1 MVVMR
6 NARVVLADNGEALG
20 PIVVSPEADR
30 VTLFAASEL
39 VRYLEKI
46 DHKKNGD
53 FLKWLK
59 GWIQKMSADRVGSLE
74 YYGWQMEMTP
84 LRRAM
89 QRDIPAYRDLGLG
102 GVYGWTGFGTNLLG
116 DDFRWAL
123 DAFLLTHLLW
133 NPGTDVVSLKENSAR
148 GVFGDAAQPVL
159 DLHEYLEDV
168 HEDET
173 QRGLASNYQWIEME
187 VLHNAQ
193 QLLKTA
199 RRKTENGAAILV
211 TGAKPS
217 PFSKPQSD
225 HPQPR
230 RARPTVS
237 SGRHLLSAISH
248 LAAKS

>member
-1 MVVMR
+1 
-6 NARVVLADNGEALG
+6 
-20 PIVVSPEADR
+20 
-30 VTLFAASEL
+30 
-39 VRYLEKI
+39 
-46 DHKKNGD
+46 
-53 FLKWLK
+53 
-59 GWIQKMSADRVGSLE
+59 
-74 YYGWQMEMTP
+74 
-84 LRRAM
+84 
-89 QRDIPAYRDLGLG
+89 
-102 GVYGWTGFGTNLLG
+102 
-116 DDFRWAL
+116 
-123 DAFLLTHLLW
+123 
-133 NPGTDVVSLKENSAR
+133 
-148 GVFGDAAQPVL
+148 L